1 MNGFQAFGKNAA
13 LLLTAML
20 LALSCKTTKTISGGA
35 LDRSLSTRKIIA
47 KHYEDKAN
55 FKTLRGKVRID
66 YAKGDDEQGI
76 SVSLRIEKDKVIW
89 LSAPLGVVKAKI
101 TPEKISFYNK
111 LEGEYFDGDFSYLNN
126 LLGTEV
132 DFEIVENLLLGHTFL
147 DLRKQKYSSSFEDNT
162 YALKPKKAN
171 ELFKILFQLE
181 PKHFKVHTQQIA
193 QPEKERKL
201 NAEYT
206 YQNIEGRVLPKNIN
220 ILATNQAELTKI
232 DLELR
237 NVELNRNLN
246 FPYKIPKGYKQIV
259 LKQYGK

>member
-1 MNGFQAFGKNAA
+1 MNGFQYFGKRFILLFAGAA
-13 LLLTAML
+13 I
-20 LALSCKTTKTISGGA
+20 LASCKSTKAISGGE
-35 LDRSLSTRKIIA
+35 LDRSLSTKRIIA

-55 FKTLRGKVRID
+55 FKTLRGKVKID

-76 SVSLRIEKDKVIW
+76 SVSLRMEKDKVIW

-132 DFEIVENLLLGHTFL
+132 DFEIVENLLLGHAFL
-147 DLRKQKYSSSFEDNT
+147 DLRKQKYTASYEDNT

-171 ELFKILFQLE
+171 QLFKILFQLE
-181 PKHFKVHTQQIA
+181 PKHFKVQAQQIA
-193 QPEKERKL
+193 QPEKARKL

-220 ILATNQAELTKI
+220 VLASNQAELTKI

-237 NVELNRNLN
+237 NIELNRNLN
-246 FPYKIPKGYKQIV
+246 FPYKIPKGYKKIV

>member
-1 MNGFQAFGKNAA
+1 MTGFLAYGKKMA
-13 LLLTAML
+13 LLLIGMVFL
-20 LALSCKTTKTISGGA
+20 SSCKSTKTIAGGE
-35 LDRSLSTRKIIA
+35 LDRSLSTKRIIA
-47 KHYEDKAN
+47 KHYEDKAD
-55 FKTLRGKVRID
+55 FKTLRGKVKIE

-76 SVSLRIEKDKVIW
+76 SVSLRMEKDKVIW

-111 LEGEYFDGDFSYLNN
+111 LEGEYFDGDFSYLND

-147 DLRKQKYSSSFEDNT
+147 DLRKQKYTSSFQDNT

-181 PKHFKVHTQQIA
+181 PKHFKVQAQQIA
-193 QPEKERKL
+193 QPEKARKL

-206 YQNIEGRVLPKNIN
+206 YQNIDGRVLPKQIN
-220 ILATNQAELTKI
+220 ILASNKAELTKI

-246 FPYKIPKGYKQIV
+246 FPYKIPKGYKKIA